1 MVADVKKGSAFARR
15 LAWVSVGSTTAIAGV
30 YILVLAACQGKVDP
44 TSYGNPNTL
53 DRKAIPGEGGTEIIA
68 CTDAGGKFDGGC
80 PSFATDIF
88 PYVRGDGGWR
98 CADKACHGGTQTPL
112 IADDSPAAC
121 LESLKKATVG
131 GKPYVATAGGDGGN
145 ESTFACNLQGTC
157 GSKMPD
163 PPGQDPKSDEIC
175 MVQAWIQ
182 CGAPP

>member
-1 MVADVKKGSAFARR
+1 M
-15 LAWVSVGSTTAIAGV
+15 SVGSTTAIAAV
-30 YILVLAACQGKVDP
+30 HVVVLAACQGEVEP

-53 DRKAIPGEGGTEIIA
+53 DRKAIPGEGGTEVIV
-68 CTDAGGKFDGGC
+68 CTGDAGNFDGGC

-112 IADDSPAAC
+112 IADTNPAAC
-121 LESLKKATVG
+121 LEALKKITVG
-131 GKPYVATAGGDGGN
+131 GKPYIADAGAGADGGG
-145 ESTFACNLQGTC
+145 ESTFPCNLQGTC
-157 GSKMPD
+157 GSKMPQ
-163 PPGQDPKSDEIC
+163 PPGLDPKGDEIC